1 MDISTATKYK
11 HQTLKKL
18 YMEKEIKKPFVLAAG
33 FTGMIFFGVA
43 FVIMGA
49 VLPSLIKKFA
59 LDTSAASTLAGL
71 LPLGVLLGSLL
82 FGPVID
88 RFGYKWLIISSSI
101 VTISGLQ
108 MLAFVDGIT
117 MVRFSIFLIGF
128 GGGVLNGL
136 TNALVSDISSDRE
149 RASNLSILGVFYT
162 VGAIA
167 IPLLFA
173 TLSKNIPYTSIISGA
188 GVIMYICVLYF
199 TMVTFP
205 KAKFKQG
212 FPIGKI
218 ISMAKEPAILLLSFT
233 LFFQSGLEGI
243 SNNWIPT
250 YLESEAGVDPQQAML
265 ALTSIIV
272 GIGVGRLVLGVLLR
286 VLSKTLILIISMVI
300 SALGIT
306 IITLIPGFATALAG
320 TFMMGLGFASTFPII
335 LGEIGQKYKEISG
348 SAFSF
353 ALVIALTGNTLIN
366 LLVGVVS
373 LGSFHLIVV
382 GSAAAIIILYL
393 TNLSLTNR
401 KITFN
406 K

>member
-1 MDISTATKYK
+1 
-11 HQTLKKL
+11 
-18 YMEKEIKKPFVLAAG
+18 MEKEIKKSYVLAAG
-33 FTGMIFFGVA
+33 FTGMVFFGVA

-59 LDTSAASTLAGL
+59 LDTSVASTLAGL
-71 LPLGVLLGSLL
+71 LPLGVLLGSIL

-88 RFGYKWLIISSSI
+88 RFGYKWLIISASI

-108 MLAFVDGIT
+108 MLAFVEGIT
-117 MVRFSIFLIGF
+117 MVRFSIFLIGL

-136 TNALVSDISSDRE
+136 TNALVSDISSDKD

-173 TLSKNIPYTSIISGA
+173 TLSKNIPYNSIVSGA
-188 GVIMYICVLYF
+188 GAIMCLSVLYY
-199 TMVTFP
+199 TTVSFP

-250 YLESEAGVDPQQAML
+250 YLESEAGIDSQQAML

-286 VLSKTLILIISMVI
+286 ILSKSLILIISMVI

-306 IITLIPGFATALAG
+306 IITLIPGFATALVG
-320 TFMMGLGFASTFPII
+320 TFMMGLGFASTFPVI

-348 SAFSF
+348 TAFSF
-353 ALVIALTGNTLIN
+353 ALVIALTGNTLLN

-373 LGSFHLIVV
+373 LGSFHLIVI
-382 GSAAAIIILYL
+382 GSAGAIIILYL
-393 TNLSLTNR
+393 TNLSIATRNTT
-401 KITFN
+401 IN